1 MSSTTGSNVRENQ
14 PAFHV
19 AGAGREE
26 GAAELQGKQECS
38 AELPCLLQPEI
49 KQ

>member
-1 MSSTTGSNVRENQ
+1 MSSNTGSNIRKNQ

-26 GAAELQGKQECS
+26 GAAEL
-38 AELPCLLQPEI
+38 
-49 KQ
+49 

>member
-1 MSSTTGSNVRENQ
+1 MSSNAGSNVRKDQ

-26 GAAELQGKQECS
+26 GAAGL
-38 AELPCLLQPEI
+38 
-49 KQ
+49 